1 MTCLE
6 TFELGIRAGALL
18 LGPSSERLRARA
30 LEALRVFPDPPPDLV
45 DALTDGGDDP
55 HATALAF
62 DAWARAVARRAT
74 ARSQAHLPLLGLGLV
89 CIAGWHLR
97 PR

>member
-1 MTCLE
+1 MTFLD

-18 LGPSSERLRARA
+18 LEPSSEFLRARA
-30 LEALRVFPDPPPDLV
+30 LEALRVLPDPAPHLV
-45 DALTDGGDDP
+45 DALTDGGDD
-55 HATALAF
+55 ARETALAF

-74 ARSQAHLPLLGLGLV
+74 TQSQARLPLLGLGLV
-89 CIAGWHLR
+89 CTAAWRLR